1 MKQIK
6 ILALKNSFPFRLK
19 WRGSYSSNK
28 EIVGGNNPGGIMKAV
43 WPYNRDC
50 DNGGK
55 VMVIARSKIRMF
67 HLGAQSMN
75 KGSSIILIMIEPNFW
90 AQILYITLREKKKS
104 PLTP

>member
-1 MKQIK
+1 
-6 ILALKNSFPFRLK
+6 
-19 WRGSYSSNK
+19 
-28 EIVGGNNPGGIMKAV
+28 
-43 WPYNRDC
+43 
-50 DNGGK
+50 
-55 VMVIARSKIRMF
+55 MVIARSKIRMF